1 MQFKCVNCGGN
12 MVYDPE
18 KGKMLCLSCNAIDS
32 EEIVKQDDCYACPS
46 CGGKLTVTDFTSA
59 TKCEYCGT
67 YTIIDEKITYPYG
80 PDLILPFR
88 FTKDQATELLR
99 KEFKDRLF
107 CPGDFLSQRTLEKM
121 EGDYVPFW
129 LYSYDVT
136 AEWDGIGTKVR
147 TWRNGDTEY
156 TETSKYHVYRRMELD
171 FNRVPVDASIK
182 MPDGIMDLMEPY
194 SYEQLQ
200 KFEAKY
206 MSGFEAET
214 YNQTPDELE
223 GRAKT
228 KVDRDADAQLKVTM
242 TGYTSLIPS
251 RNDIQHRARARE
263 FAMLPVWKYVYRYH
277 GKDLEYYING
287 QTGKIYGKMPKS
299 IGRIVFSSGSLLIV
313 GMLLMLALQY
323 FVEVF

>member
-1 MQFKCVNCGGN
+1 
-12 MVYDPE
+12 
-18 KGKMLCLSCNAIDS
+18 
-32 EEIVKQDDCYACPS
+32 
-46 CGGKLTVTDFTSA
+46 
-59 TKCEYCGT
+59 
-67 YTIIDEKITYPYG
+67 
-80 PDLILPFR
+80 
-88 FTKDQATELLR
+88 
-99 KEFKDRLF
+99 
-107 CPGDFLSQRTLEKM
+107 M

-147 TWRNGDTEY
+147 TWRSGDTEY

-223 GRAKT
+223 GRAKPRLT
-228 KVDRDADAQLKVTM
+228 EMQM
-242 TGYTSLIPS
+242 HS
-251 RNDIQHRARARE
+251 
-263 FAMLPVWKYVYRYH
+263 
-277 GKDLEYYING
+277 
-287 QTGKIYGKMPKS
+287 
-299 IGRIVFSSGSLLIV
+299 
-313 GMLLMLALQY
+313 
-323 FVEVF
+323 